1 MSRAA
6 HPAAGARNLSGPP
19 RSVNVAP
26 VTRRL
31 WPVLAAVVLLALSA
45 ASCATD
51 VENPAVA
58 EGTSPPTTGATT
70 STSAAPPGGRQ
81 PTADD
86 KLRVVMAGDSV
97 MNGLAPAVAT
107 ALNEGGQSDVKF
119 VLAPSVA
126 RDAASRVLWQRQLEE
141 FQPDL
146 VVMLIGT
153 WEKRDPNFDPGDPGW
168 ADWYAT
174 EVLDP
179 FAAMIAGAG
188 ARLLWIGM
196 PAVPDHSDTLQF
208 VALNSQ
214 YEALADRNDQVDYV
228 EGGEFLNGPDGE
240 WTDVLARDD
249 GTLERVR
256 RTDGLHLCPGG
267 AERLAIPVIQYAQ
280 DQWNVPVAFNWQNA
294 PWRVPPTLDHPE
306 ECPPV

>member
-1 MSRAA
+1 MS
-6 HPAAGARNLSGPP
+6 PGALDLSPRV
-19 RSVNVAP
+19 RSVNVEH
-26 VTRRL
+26 VLRRL
-31 WPVLAAVVLLALSA
+31 WLVLAAVVLVTLSA

-58 EGTSPPTTGATT
+58 EGTAPPTTAPTT
-70 STSAAPPGGRQ
+70 STSVLPPGGRQ
-81 PTADD
+81 PTPDD
-86 KLRVVMAGDSV
+86 KLRVIMAGDSV

-107 ALNEGGQSDVKF
+107 ALNEGGESDVKF
-119 VLAPSVA
+119 ELAPSVA
-126 RDAASRVLWQRQLEE
+126 RDAASRVLWQRQLDE
-141 FQPDL
+141 FRPDL

-168 ADWYAT
+168 ADWYGT

-179 FAAMIAGAG
+179 FATMITDAG

-196 PAVPDHSDTLQF
+196 PAVPTDSDTLEF

-214 YEALADRNDQVDYV
+214 YEALAQRNDQVDYV
-228 EGGEFLNGPDGE
+228 EGGEFLNGSDGQ
-240 WTDVLARDD
+240 WTDVLARAD

-267 AERLAIPVIQYAQ
+267 AERLAAPVIQYAQ
-280 DQWNVPVAFNWQNA
+280 QQWNVKVAFDWQNA
-294 PWRVPPTLDHPE
+294 PWREPPTLDHPE
-306 ECPPV
+306 ECPPA